1 MNLDRLLIEAVKL
14 GILPVIKQLV
24 EAGANVRVGDDCAL
38 RYATIEGQ
46 LETVKYLVSVGS
58 NVRANDDGALRW
70 AEYYS
75 HTAVVDYLK
84 SEIKKLENK
93 TKVL

>member
-1 MNLDRLLIEAVKL
+1 MNLNKLFIEAVKL

-24 EAGANVRVGDDCAL
+24 EAGSNVRIGDDCAL
-38 RYATIEGQ
+38 RYTTVAGRLDI
-46 LETVKYLVSVGS
+46 VKYLVSVGS

-70 AEYYS
+70 AEYYG

-84 SEIKKLENK
+84 SEIAKLENK
-93 TKVL
+93 AKVL